1 MAIKFFD
8 IIRRSYE
15 CDVVFGVHDR
25 MLRPKH
31 FPNYTE
37 STSTEAMNR
46 SANNTRIGVDA
57 CSTNSTIQHVVEIS
71 FNDDEPQSV
80 SNIEHLA
87 NAVGLIDGANGMG
100 TGFVISVK
108 ERLVLTASHVIEG
121 NKKLAFIMNRGGIAM
136 GVKVLWNNPKVDL
149 AILQCSSLPSGARYF
164 KIDSDVDEL
173 PKVAERIMHCG
184 FLKGTEVSTN
194 FFVYQ
199 GSISNYDPSK
209 QLGERCFDAILSGI
223 EATHGC
229 SGGPVFR
236 ESDFN
241 VIGAL
246 QGGFND
252 APARIITDIHQL
264 FNQSTLKIENYY
276 AENKQ

>member
-1 MAIKFFD
+1 
-8 IIRRSYE
+8 
-15 CDVVFGVHDR
+15 
-25 MLRPKH
+25 
-31 FPNYTE
+31 
-37 STSTEAMNR
+37 
-46 SANNTRIGVDA
+46 
-57 CSTNSTIQHVVEIS
+57 
-71 FNDDEPQSV
+71 
-80 SNIEHLA
+80 
-87 NAVGLIDGANGMG
+87 
-100 TGFVISVK
+100 
-108 ERLVLTASHVIEG
+108 
-121 NKKLAFIMNRGGIAM
+121 
-136 GVKVLWNNPKVDL
+136 
-149 AILQCSSLPSGARYF
+149 
-164 KIDSDVDEL
+164 
-173 PKVAERIMHCG
+173 MHCG

-199 GSISNYDPSK
+199 GTISNYDPSK
-209 QLGERCFDAILSGI
+209 QFGERCFDAILSGI